1 VHARENERNECQW
14 EPILAGSSS
23 QSMSSPSLIFPTHP
37 HVLLF
42 FLTLSLFACRRP
54 FLSSAIETN
63 RVLSMTAPPQTNAQG
78 LDTSKVPI
86 TQETFL
92 TLVESDMVKVEK
104 FTLSQVTLI
113 RNKLTDVE
121 SQLKSNTSAN
131 GEPLWKEQEISD
143 KANEVANDFLRLE
156 LFVNIN
162 FMGFHKILK
171 KHDKHV
177 TSNPVKAFYV
187 NRLHAQAWVRGDYSD
202 IVVRMSNVYAATR
215 NDHVAEENEDAAQSF
230 SRTTSKYWVKTEDV
244 SRVKYAVL
252 RHLPVFLQKTSTGE
266 SDSQFTNSVY
276 LDNDQLEL

>member
-1 VHARENERNECQW
+1 
-14 EPILAGSSS
+14 
-23 QSMSSPSLIFPTHP
+23 
-37 HVLLF
+37 
-42 FLTLSLFACRRP
+42 
-54 FLSSAIETN
+54 
-63 RVLSMTAPPQTNAQG
+63 MTAPPPTNAQG

-92 TLVESDMVKVEK
+92 ALVDSDMVRVEK

-113 RNKLTDVE
+113 RNKLSEVE
-121 SQLKSNTSAN
+121 AQLKSNRGPQ
-131 GEPLWKEQEISD
+131 GEPLWKDEDIAKRADEI
-143 KANEVANDFLRLE
+143 ANDFLRLE
-156 LFVNIN
+156 KYVNIN

-202 IVVRMSNVYAATR
+202 IVVRLSNVYSAIR
-215 NDHVAEENEDAAQSF
+215 QDQVAEENKDASQSF
-230 SRTTSKYWVKTEDV
+230 LRTTTKYWVKTEDV
-244 SRVKYAVL
+244 SRVKYAIL